1 MKIKFTKSFA
11 YLFTVADFICR
22 QNARFKVPINNQ
34 KLDNILDIAYQVS
47 ECEEDEA
54 CRQLLKIDM
63 INKYFDYAN
72 VK

>member
-1 MKIKFTKSFA
+1 MKIKFTKRFA
-11 YLFTVADFICR
+11 HLFTVADFICR
-22 QNARFKVPINNQ
+22 QNARFKVPINSQ

-47 ECEEDEA
+47 ECEKDEA

-72 VK
+72 RK